1 ICPGARS
8 ATGFQLKLEDQQGAG
23 VVKDDTSANGIR
35 MQCPSGHIIS
45 VSDQHGRP
53 LRSSWGWC
61 FGSTTICGFQQQVEK
76 PRGLADDT
84 ALNGVRI
91 LCCDRA

>member
-1 ICPGARS
+1 MVELPSETSWGTWGGWQICPGARS

-53 LRSSWGWC
+53 LRS
-61 FGSTTICGFQQQVEK
+61 V
-76 PRGLADDT
+76 ADM
-84 ALNGVRI
+84 RP
-91 LCCDRA
+91 